1 MFGPCRIRKCNPS
14 ILATSTNI
22 DKFGSPA
29 PQIFSK
35 RWEKWS
41 FLLCLFLSLY
51 ILVIGGANTLFAC
64 LSLFGKIFVFFF
76 ALFFVF
82 FFSWCPSVFPQFNRK
97 YTSKY
102 NQFFPSNYIFLLDL
116 QTAKKI
122 IFLWLHLFLLE
133 ERQMNIQNM
142 HHVAQYVLLQNVW
155 ACLCLCA
162 CIHIVSVRSQSV

>member
-22 DKFGSPA
+22 DKLDLPHPKSSASDGKNGHFCYA
-29 PQIFSK
+29 
-35 RWEKWS
+35 S
-41 FLLCLFLSLY
+41 F
-51 ILVIGGANTLFAC
+51 C
-64 LSLFGKIFVFFF
+64 LSIYWSLGGQTHFLRVFRFLAKYLFFF